1 MMGETAARAGAA
13 PAGGVSFGAPSY
25 RGYVL
30 GVLTF
35 VYTLNFIDRFLLSV
49 IAQPVINAFN
59 LSDTEYG
66 FLNGPP
72 FAIFYAVMGIPL
84 AMAAD
89 RVNRV
94 VLIAF
99 CIALWSVMAALCG
112 LATSFAFLL
121 MARIGVAIGEAGCTP
136 PANSLIGDYF
146 TARSRANALGIY
158 AMGVTI
164 GAALANAFGGPI
176 ATQLN
181 GPAVQQ
187 WLSAVGMLSL
197 FGPVDWAAIEGWRL
211 AFILIGAP
219 GVLVALLL
227 WLTVKEP
234 PRGFSDPPGL
244 QTLDK
249 ANMVE
254 TLRMLAAKPTFWT
267 VAIGASLTALVGYGL
282 SGFQAPMADRVHGIG
297 AGEFALRFGVPLSLS
312 AAAGTFLGGFLTERL
327 SQRRPNAVA
336 WLPALG
342 LLISIPLYEIAFFL
356 PTESINV
363 ALVLWCVGAAFH
375 YSYLGAQYTIGQGI
389 VPARARASAIALLI
403 LCIALI
409 GNGLGPQIVGWLSDM
424 FMAMQLDA
432 LGFAGELT
440 SDICRDRE
448 AAALLSQARQSGCRI
463 AYGEG
468 LRLSMA
474 TTALI
479 FIPAAAAFL
488 LSARWYQR
496 DLVARPH

>member
-1 MMGETAARAGAA
+1 MTETAANVAAA
-13 PAGGVSFGAPSY
+13 PMTGTGFSTPSY
-25 RGYVL
+25 RAYVL
-30 GVLTF
+30 GVLTL

-49 IAQPVINAFN
+49 IAQPVINTFH

-72 FAIFYAVMGIPL
+72 FAIFYAVMGLPL

-112 LATSFAFLL
+112 FATSFAFLL
-121 MARIGVAIGEAGCTP
+121 AARVGVAIGEAGCTP

-164 GAALANAFGGPI
+164 GGGLANAFGGPI

-181 GPAVQQ
+181 GAAFEQ
-187 WLSAVGMLSL
+187 WLQGLGLAGA
-197 FGPVDWAAIEGWRL
+197 FAPVDWRHIEGWRL
-211 AFILIGAP
+211 AFMLIGAP

-234 PRGFSDPPGL
+234 PRGYSDPAGA
-244 QTLDK
+244 QKFEK
-249 ANMVE
+249 ASMVE
-254 TLRMLAAKPTFWT
+254 TMRMLASKPSFWAMT
-267 VAIGASLTALVGYGL
+267 LGASLTALVGYGL
-282 SGFQAPMADRVHGIG
+282 GGFQAPMADRVHGIN
-297 AGEFALRFGVPLSLS
+297 AGDFALHFGVPLAMS
-312 AAAGTFLGGFLTERL
+312 AAAGTFLGGFITEKISR
-327 SQRRPNAVA
+327 RRPNAVT

-342 LLISIPLYEIAFFL
+342 LLLSVPLYEIAFFM
-356 PTESINV
+356 PTAAINI
-363 ALVLWCVGAAFH
+363 ALVLWCAGALLH
-375 YSYLGAQYTIGQGI
+375 YGYLGAQYTIGQG
-389 VPARARASAIALLI
+389 VAPARARASAIAILL
-403 LCIALI
+403 LSVALI
-409 GNGLGPQIVGWLSDM
+409 GNGLGPQVVGWLSDA
-424 FMAMQLDA
+424 FMTMQLEMH
-432 LGFAGELT
+432 GFAGSLT
-440 SDICRDRE
+440 NDVCRDRE
-448 AAALLSQARQSGCRI
+448 AVALLSETQQLACRS

-474 TTALI
+474 ATALL
-479 FIPAAAAFL
+479 FIPAALAFL
-488 LSARWYQR
+488 LAGRWYQR
-496 DLVARPH
+496 DLVAKPH

>member
-1 MMGETAARAGAA
+1 MAETAASAGAV
-13 PAGGVSFGAPSY
+13 PATGASFGTPSY
-25 RGYVL
+25 RAYVL
-30 GVLTF
+30 GVLTL

-72 FAIFYAVMGIPL
+72 FAIFYALMGIPL

-112 LATSFAFLL
+112 LATSFGFLL
-121 MARIGVAIGEAGCTP
+121 IARIGVAIGEAGCTP

-146 TARSRANALGIY
+146 AARSRANALGIY

-181 GPAVQQ
+181 GAVVEQ
-187 WLSAVGMLSL
+187 LLASIGLAGA
-197 FGPVDWAAIEGWRL
+197 FGPINWAEVEGWRL

-219 GVLVALLL
+219 GVLVALVM

-234 PRGFSDPPGL
+234 PRGFADPPGMQKL
-244 QTLDK
+244 AK
-249 ANMVE
+249 ASLVE
-254 TLRMLAAKPTFWT
+254 TMRLLAAKPTFWAMA
-267 VAIGASLTALVGYGL
+267 VGASLTALVGYGL
-282 SGFQAPMADRVHGIG
+282 SGFQAPMADRVHGIS
-297 AGEFALRFGVPLSLS
+297 AGEFALRFGVPLSLA
-312 AAAGTFLGGFLTERL
+312 AAAGTFLGGFLTEKL
-327 SQRRPNAVA
+327 SHRHRNVVT
-336 WLPALG
+336 WLPAAG
-342 LLISIPLYEIAFFL
+342 LLVSIPFYETAFFL
-356 PTESINV
+356 PTASLDL
-363 ALVLWCVGAAFH
+363 ALILWCIGAAFH
-375 YSYLGAQYTIGQGI
+375 YSYLGAQYTIGQGV
-389 VPARARASAIALLI
+389 VPAQARASAIAILL
-403 LCIALI
+403 LCVALI

-424 FMAMQLDA
+424 FMAMQLETR
-432 LGFAGELT
+432 GFGGVLT
-440 SDICRDRE
+440 SDICRDR
-448 AAALLSQARQSGCRI
+448 AAVALLAEDAQAGCRA

-479 FIPAAAAFL
+479 FIPAALGFL
-488 LSARWYQR
+488 ITARWYQR
-496 DLVARPH
+496 DLVAKPH

>member
-1 MMGETAARAGAA
+1 M
-13 PAGGVSFGAPSY
+13 
-25 RGYVL
+25 L
-30 GVLTF
+30 GVLTL

-72 FAIFYAVMGIPL
+72 FAIFYAIMGIPL

-89 RVNRV
+89 RVNRI

-112 LATSFAFLL
+112 FATSFAFLL
-121 MARIGVAIGEAGCTP
+121 IARIGVAIGEAGCTP

-146 TARSRANALGIY
+146 AARSRANALGIY

-181 GPAVQQ
+181 GSSVEQ
-187 WLSAVGMLSL
+187 WLSTIGLASA
-197 FGPVDWAAIEGWRL
+197 FGPIDWAAIEGWRI
-211 AFILIGAP
+211 AFIVIGAP
-219 GVLVALLL
+219 GVMVALLL

-234 PRGFSDPPGL
+234 PRGYSDPAEV
-244 QTLDK
+244 QKFDK
-249 ANMVE
+249 ANLVE
-254 TLRMLAAKPTFWT
+254 TLRMLAAKPTFW
-267 VAIGASLTALVGYGL
+267 AMALGASLTALVGYGL
-282 SGFQAPMADRVHGIG
+282 SGFQAPMADRVHGIDAG
-297 AGEFALRFGVPLSLS
+297 AFALRFGVPLSLA
-312 AAAGTFLGGFLTERL
+312 AAAGTFLGGFLTEKL
-327 SQRRPNAVA
+327 SHRHPNAVT
-336 WLPALG
+336 WLPAVG
-342 LLISIPLYEIAFFL
+342 LLAAIPLYEIAFFM
-356 PTESINV
+356 PTEQIDV
-363 ALVLWCVGAAFH
+363 ALILWCVGAALH
-375 YSYLGAQYTIGQGI
+375 YSYLGAQYTIGQGV
-389 VPARARASAIALLI
+389 VPARARASAIAILL
-403 LCIALI
+403 LCVALI

-432 LGFAGELT
+432 QGLSGVLST
-440 SDICRDRE
+440 DVCRDRE
-448 AAALLSQARQSGCRI
+448 AVALLTEAQQLGCRS

-474 TTALI
+474 TTALF
-479 FIPAAAAFL
+479 FIPAALAFFL
-488 LSARWYQR
+488 TARWYQR
-496 DLVARPH
+496 DLVAKLR

>member
-1 MMGETAARAGAA
+1 MVETAASAGAV
-13 PAGGVSFGAPSY
+13 PVRGTSFGTPSY
-25 RGYVL
+25 RAYVL
-30 GVLTF
+30 GVLTL

-49 IAQPVINAFN
+49 IAQPVIDAFQ

-72 FAIFYAVMGIPL
+72 FAIFYALMGLPL

-94 VLIAF
+94 VLMAI
-99 CIALWSVMAALCG
+99 CIALWSIMAALCG

-121 MARIGVAIGEAGCTP
+121 VARIGVAIGEAGCTP

-158 AMGVTI
+158 AMGVTV
-164 GAALANAFGGPI
+164 GSGLANAFGGPI

-181 GPAVQQ
+181 GPALEQ
-187 WLSAVGMLSL
+187 WLSALGLVSA
-197 FGPVDWAAIEGWRL
+197 FGPIDWANVEGWRL

-234 PRGFSDPPGL
+234 PRGYSDPPSA
-244 QTLDK
+244 QTLQK
-249 ANMVE
+249 ASMAE
-254 TLRMLAAKPTFWT
+254 TLRMLAGKPTFWAM
-267 VAIGASLTALVGYGL
+267 AIGASLTALVGYGL
-282 SGFQAPMADRVHGIG
+282 SGFQAPMADRVHGIN

-312 AAAGTFLGGFLTERL
+312 AAAGTFLGGFITEKISHRH
-327 SQRRPNAVA
+327 PNAVT
-336 WLPALG
+336 WLPAVG
-342 LLISIPLYEIAFFL
+342 LLASIPLYEIAFFM
-356 PTESINV
+356 PTESIQI
-363 ALVLWCVGAAFH
+363 ALILWCLGATLH
-375 YSYLGAQYTIGQGI
+375 YAYLGAQYTIGQGV
-389 VPARARASAIALLI
+389 VPARARASAIAILL
-403 LCIALI
+403 LCVALI
-409 GNGLGPQIVGWLSDM
+409 GNGLGPQIVGWMSDM
-424 FMAMQLDA
+424 FMGMQLDA
-432 LGFAGELT
+432 QGFAGVLT
-440 SDICRDRE
+440 TDICRDRE
-448 AAALLSQARQSGCRI
+448 AAALLVEAQQLGCRA

-479 FIPAAAAFL
+479 FIPAALAFL
-488 LSARWYQR
+488 MTARWYQR
-496 DLVARPH
+496 DLVAKLH